1 MRGWRGQF
9 GHGHEHA
16 REATHPTLDTT
27 PVEEEE
33 EVQDVSP
40 MGDLPGATIS
50 EADLKLLEV
59 YGDYIHQNDGTH
71 LDDGVWQE

>member
-1 MRGWRGQF
+1 
-9 GHGHEHA
+9 
-16 REATHPTLDTT
+16 LDTT